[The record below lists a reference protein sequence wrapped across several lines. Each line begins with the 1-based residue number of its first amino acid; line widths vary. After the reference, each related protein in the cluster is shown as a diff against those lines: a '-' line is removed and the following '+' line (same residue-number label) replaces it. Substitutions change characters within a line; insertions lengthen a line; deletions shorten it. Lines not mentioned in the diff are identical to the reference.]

1 MQVLLFFRLSAWK
14 SYHQMQVNYKPQKR
28 LSDQVK
34 VIAKLS
40 QSEPKPTK
48 EKIIVLVLKL
58 KKKKKKRAES
68 VENVNLIQ

>member
-1 MQVLLFFRLSAWK
+1 
-14 SYHQMQVNYKPQKR
+14 MQVNYKPQKR

-58 KKKKKKRAES
+58 KKKKKKEQRAWRM
-68 VENVNLIQ
+68 LT